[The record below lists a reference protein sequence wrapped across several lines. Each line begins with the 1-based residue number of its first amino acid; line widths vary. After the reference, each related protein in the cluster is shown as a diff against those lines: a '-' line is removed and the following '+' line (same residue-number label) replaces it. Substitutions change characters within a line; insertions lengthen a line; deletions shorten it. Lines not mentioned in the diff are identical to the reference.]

1 MKQINNILKL
11 SYSPMTIFEFEKF
24 RDDNDIVNYLNNASI
39 YVIARR
45 TLPIMKLIDADSSKV
60 HLEVSM
66 KGIATKLEI
75 ILTQQYNK
83 TLFKDGLTAIR
94 TGNNTKDQ
102 DSFHSIT
109 LYRDN
114 EEFILAANTDRLL
127 HLHSQ
132 GLITLLTKG
141 DAEPFLTYDVLYVG
155 QCTEQHIF
163 KRFKS
168 HHALQEI
175 LINENIIPE
184 NYQMVNDLVLL
195 PFNISS
201 DFVTQID
208 ENMSVEDVEHIL
220 TGDHGIEASAISL
233 DCEKS
238 LIKAMNPK
246 YNKTKF
252 SNYPKSK
259 DGLYKY
265 NLNTVSYQIK
275 EEISL
280 CYGGKRI
287 YGDVSLKD
295 ASKILVFENQDF
307 VIL

>member
-1 MKQINNILKL
+1 MKQINNILRL

-24 RDDNDIVNYLNNASI
+24 RDDIDIGNYLENCTI
-39 YVIARR
+39 YIIAKRK
-45 TLPIMKLIDADSSKV
+45 LPIMQLIEGDSSKV
-60 HLEVSM
+60 HLKISM
-66 KGIATKLEI
+66 QGISNELEI
-75 ILTQQYNK
+75 IISQTYNEK
-83 TLFKDGLTAIR
+83 LFKGGLTYMR
-94 TGNNTKDQ
+94 TGNNTKDEA
-102 DSFHSIT
+102 SFHSIT
-109 LYRDN
+109 LYRGDK
-114 EEFILAANTDRLL
+114 EFILAANIDRLL

-141 DAEPFLTYDVLYVG
+141 DPEPILTYDVLYVG

-201 DFVTQID
+201 DLVSRID
-208 ENMSVEDVEHIL
+208 SDMSFEDVNDL
-220 TGDHGIEASAISL
+220 LVGNHGINENAISL

-238 LIKAMNPK
+238 LIKAINPK

-252 SNYPKSK
+252 LNYPKSK

-265 NLNTVSYQIK
+265 NLNAVVYQIQ
-275 EEISL
+275 EDIVL
-280 CYGGKRI
+280 RYGEKCI
-287 YGDVSLKD
+287 YGDRSLKD
-295 ASKILVFENQDF
+295 ASKIAVFENEEF
-307 VIL
+307 LIY